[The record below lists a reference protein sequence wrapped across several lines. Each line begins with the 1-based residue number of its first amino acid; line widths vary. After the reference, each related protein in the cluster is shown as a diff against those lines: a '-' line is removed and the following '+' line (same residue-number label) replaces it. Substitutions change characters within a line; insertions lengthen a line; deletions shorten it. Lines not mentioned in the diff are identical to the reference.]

1 MTTAAA
7 MPSNQHEDDKHQIR
21 HALEMEQSGEAERQ
35 KRGNHKHDEGKDV
48 GEQEIPPGN
57 EKH

>member
-1 MTTAAA
+1 M
-7 MPSNQHEDDKHQIR
+7 HKG
-21 HALEMEQSGEAERQ
+21 GEAERQ

-48 GEQEIPPGN
+48 GEQAIPPGY